1 MIPLTEFL
9 GKIDEIRGSA
19 PAYRLGGDGS
29 DGTCDCVGLAI
40 GAIRRAGGE
49 WPGLHGSNYAA
60 RNVMAGL
67 CRRREAELLPGWLA
81 FKAHAPGEAGY
92 RLPERYKAS
101 GDLMDYYHVGVVTS
115 VAPLRITHCTT
126 GGGVD
131 GIAVDTRQGK
141 WRYAG
146 PCALINYGGEK
157 GMEKARVRAAQGSS
171 VNLRR
176 GASHQAEV
184 VARLKVGEE
193 VTVLSWGN
201 GWAHVGSGS
210 RTGYM
215 MTEFL
220 EGLAEKIQEPPA
232 GLLAELKALIKKYG
246 GGA

>member
-1 MIPLTEFL
+1 M
-9 GKIDEIRGSA
+9 
-19 PAYRLGGDGS
+19 
-29 DGTCDCVGLAI
+29 
-40 GAIRRAGGE
+40 
-49 WPGLHGSNYAA
+49 
-60 RNVMAGL
+60 
-67 CRRREAELLPGWLA
+67 
-81 FKAHAPGEAGY
+81 
-92 RLPERYKAS
+92 
-101 GDLMDYYHVGVVTS
+101 
-115 VAPLRITHCTT
+115 APLRITHCTT

-246 GGA
+246 GGV